1 MVSLL
6 CWSVAPR
13 VATHSSRRSL
23 SIRSA
28 AEEAWSAAE
37 DAALL
42 DDTGVPAFTVGDG
55 GRSA

>member
-1 MVSLL
+1 MVSLF
-6 CWSVAPR
+6 CWGLTPR
-13 VATHSSRRSL
+13 VATRSRRSL

-42 DDTGVPAFTVGDG
+42 DDNGVPSFTVGDG

>member
-13 VATHSSRRSL
+13 VATHSSRRSP
-23 SIRSA
+23 SIRGA

-42 DDTGVPAFTVGDG
+42 DDTTAFTVGDG
-55 GRSA
+55 ARSA